1 MPELKYIRVSSPIAG
16 KGTISDPLRLLANSI
31 SSTYLQDSGV
41 TAGTYHRVTVN
52 AKGIVTSGDNPTG
65 ATAPNKNE
73 RLNVTGSS
81 IAVAGISSS
90 TPVVMHFRNGIL
102 MSSNHYTIGSNTIT
116 PTAAGGGAYDG
127 DNLHTFWWD

>member
-31 SSTYLQDSGV
+31 GSSYLQDSGV

-52 AKGIVTSGDNPTG
+52 AKGLVTAGDNPSG
-65 ATAPNKNE
+65 ATAPNKDE
-73 RLNVTGSS
+73 QPNVTGAS
-81 IAVAGISSS
+81 ITIAGISSS

-102 MSSNHYTIGSNTIT
+102 QGSSHYTVGSNTIT
-116 PTAAGGGAYDG
+116 PTAAGGGAYDE
-127 DNLHTFWWD
+127 DNLITFWWD